1 MRFPTDRDMMSRCW
15 NQNTRLTTLVDGSS
29 TSQMCCVQ
37 LAAHK
42 KQVPSTVVM
51 WLFYNAA
58 HCFWFV
64 EMILNLTAPHARYHQ
79 TQHSRCAKEREGG
92 VLHAFYRQTT
102 VLWQRTK
109 KDPCTIHKAGCKEK
123 KGRHWRLFKYE
134 SEDCSDSD
142 GIGSSFYKLFHFL
155 FSSAPS
161 HSCFSSIAKK
171 KPWKDR
177 TAAGRQVYIKTKP
190 IVHNQ
195 DSEHMFNS
203 YT

>member
-1 MRFPTDRDMMSRCW
+1 MRFPTDPDIMSRCCW
-15 NQNTRLTTLVDGSS
+15 TQNTRLTTLVDRSS
-29 TSQMCCVQ
+29 TSQMCWVQ

-51 WLFYNAA
+51 WLFYKAA
-58 HCFWFV
+58 HCFWFL
-64 EMILNLTAPHARYHQ
+64 EMILHLTAPHARYHQ
-79 TQHSRCAKEREGG
+79 TQHSTCAMQGG
-92 VLHAFYRQTT
+92 GLHASYRRAP

-109 KDPCTIHKAGCKEK
+109 KDPCTIHKVGCNAK
-123 KGRHWRLFKYE
+123 KGRHQRLFKYE

-161 HSCFSSIAKK
+161 HSCFSSNAKK
-171 KPWKDR
+171 KPCKDR

-190 IVHNQ
+190 IVHRQNL
-195 DSEHMFNS
+195 EHMFNS

>member
-1 MRFPTDRDMMSRCW
+1 
-15 NQNTRLTTLVDGSS
+15 
-29 TSQMCCVQ
+29 MCCVQ
-37 LAAHK
+37 LAAHN
-42 KQVPSTVVM
+42 KQVPPTVVM

-58 HCFWFV
+58 HCFWFL
-64 EMILNLTAPHARYHQ
+64 EMILHSTAPHARYHQ
-79 TQHSRCAKEREGG
+79 TQHSMCAKERGG
-92 VLHAFYRQTT
+92 GGFFMLPTDEPPCCDKELKKTHAPFTK
-102 VLWQRTK
+102 WAATK
-109 KDPCTIHKAGCKEK
+109 KKK
-123 KGRHWRLFKYE
+123 KGGRHRRLFKYE
-134 SEDCSDSD
+134 SEDCSD

-161 HSCFSSIAKK
+161 HSCFSSDAKK